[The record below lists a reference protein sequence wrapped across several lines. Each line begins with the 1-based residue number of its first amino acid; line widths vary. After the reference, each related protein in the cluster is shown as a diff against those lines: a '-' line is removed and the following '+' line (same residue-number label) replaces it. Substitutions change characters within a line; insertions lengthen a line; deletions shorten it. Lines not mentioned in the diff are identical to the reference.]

1 MSLVGSETT
10 KTVTARGEALQALG
24 RGAVLARTGVVW
36 SRSDA
41 GALCR
46 ALRAKCIEDVMYS
59 RLLGEA
65 IHMNF
70 DVCRGLTLKLV
81 QLQYNPGS
89 RVCLDAL

>member
-1 MSLVGSETT
+1 M
-10 KTVTARGEALQALG
+10 LQRFLMT
-24 RGAVLARTGVVW
+24 RTGVVW
-36 SRSDA
+36 SRRE

-59 RLLGEA
+59 QLLGEA